1 MTNRNLDLTLRIQA
15 EGFDGAEKRVR
26 GLRDEIQ
33 KTGDSTGRAS
43 QQQGRLAKS
52 TQQLGKTANT
62 ARGQQERLAGSV
74 QNFRSSALKAAGVL
88 GGTAGL
94 VAGFRSFVTTAA
106 NFEQSMSRVQAVTGA
121 TGAELEQLA
130 NLAKQ
135 MGSTTQFSA
144 SQAADGIEFLGR
156 AGFETSEILSAL
168 PNILSLAEAGALD
181 LGSAA
186 DITSN
191 IMSAF
196 GIEAERTAEVSDAL
210 VQAAQSANTNIQQL
224 GAAMST
230 AGPIAS
236 SLGISTQDAAAAI
249 GTLSN
254 AGIQGERAGT
264 GLRSVLASLSNVTPN
279 AAKALESLG
288 LTAAEVNPQTN
299 SLTEVVRK
307 LEGANL
313 DANRAFQI
321 FGREAAPAALALTS
335 NAPGFEELAGQINNS
350 EGAAASAAQ
359 TMRDNLTGAIK
370 SLRSAM
376 EGAILATNSESGLTG
391 SLQQLVLT
399 MRDSVVKNTET
410 LAARVTS
417 SFTTIA
423 GAGKFM
429 AGSIQVAFNGVQTAA
444 AALLASVVNAAA
456 NAAAALS
463 NVSFGDVSERFAQEA
478 ENLRATSRQLRDEMR
493 KNASELADASRNA
506 REGLVQMG
514 EGLASFGD
522 KIAKPVLTLNQQLKR
537 LTAEAPAAAGYVDE
551 LGNSLEGTAAS
562 ASNAARGFMTIE
574 ERLDAMERR
583 ALEVAEGTRA
593 IGAAASGA
601 EGEATAALERVE
613 KAFEKL
619 GITSSRSLRNQAAE
633 AQTAYAAIRDSG
645 TASAGDV
652 ERAFEAMASATLKAA
667 SAADEQG
674 QRSVAASLRAKAE
687 TEAQRETVDEL
698 IARYLEL
705 GDRSEEAGKRAEASH
720 RSAANAAR
728 AQATAVSQASG
739 GPKSITEQNALSTID
754 SRGQDDG
761 GLGEPGSL
769 PDLQAIESSILQ
781 ATQTSGLS
789 QEDRQA
795 LITQANARLDN
806 LIKEART
813 GKFRYQGGAE
823 RYGRRQ
829 TEIIED
835 VRRQADEIL
844 GLSGGVQSDRDISR
858 RFRPPSL
865 EERQGGTPPR
875 EPSRDVVDININT
888 ERGPIQLQGS
898 RDAAN
903 QIEELLRGLEDARA
917 VSAQGA

>member
-1 MTNRNLDLTLRIQA
+1 MTDRNLDLTLRIKN

-33 KTGDSTGRAS
+33 KTGDSTGKAS
-43 QQQGRLAKS
+43 QQQGRFAKS
-52 TQQLGKTANT
+52 TQQFGGAAKRATE
-62 ARGQQERLAGSV
+62 QQERTTRSV
-74 QNFRSSALKAAGVL
+74 QSFRASAVGAAAAL

-94 VAGFRSFVTTAA
+94 VAGIRSFVTTAA

-121 TGAELEQLA
+121 TGAELEQLE

-156 AGFETSEILSAL
+156 AGFDTSEILSSL

-196 GIEAERTAEVSDAL
+196 GLEAERTAEISDAL
-210 VQAAQSANTNIQQL
+210 VEAAQSANTNIQQL

-288 LTAAEVNPQTN
+288 LTAAQVNPQTN
-299 SLTEVVRK
+299 SLTEVVRR

-335 NAPGFEELAGQINNS
+335 NAAGFESLADEINNS
-350 EGAAASAAQ
+350 EGAASRAAQ
-359 TMRDNLTGAIK
+359 TMRDNLSGALK

-376 EGAILATNSESGLTG
+376 EGAVLATNSESGLTG
-391 SLQQLVLT
+391 ALQELVLT
-399 MRDSVVKNTET
+399 MRNSVVKNTET
-410 LAARVTS
+410 VAARVTS

-423 GAGKFM
+423 GAAKFM
-429 AGSIQVAFNGVQTAA
+429 AGSVRVVINGLQVAVAA
-444 AALLASVVNAAA
+444 AFAGIVDSAA
-456 NAAAALS
+456 NVTESLS
-463 NVSFGDVSERFAQEA
+463 KLSFGGLSDRFEREA
-478 ENLRATSRQLRDEMR
+478 ENLRATARGLRQEIGKQFEDLVDSSRQ
-493 KNASELADASRNA
+493 A

-514 EGLASFGD
+514 EGIVSFGD

-537 LTAEAPAAAGYVDE
+537 LTAEAPAAAGNVDG
-551 LGNSLEGTAAS
+551 LGDSLEGTADS
-562 ASNAARGFMTIE
+562 ASKAARGFMTIE

-593 IGAAASGA
+593 IGTAASGA
-601 EGEATAALERVE
+601 QGEATAALGSVE
-613 KAFEKL
+613 EAFEKL

-633 AQTAYAAIRDSG
+633 AQAAYAAIRDSG

-652 ERAFEAMASATLKAA
+652 ERAFEAMASATLQAA
-667 SAADEQG
+667 SAADEHG
-674 QRSVAASLRAKAE
+674 QRSAAATLRAKAE
-687 TEAQRETVDEL
+687 TEAQRESVEEL

-705 GDRSEEAGKRAEASH
+705 GDRSEEAGQRAEASH
-720 RSAANAAR
+720 RRVAGAAR
-728 AQATAVSQASG
+728 EQVAAVQQASNAS
-739 GPKSITEQNALSTID
+739 SITAQNAISTVTGRGGGDDDEHVSPID
-754 SRGQDDG
+754 Q
-761 GLGEPGSL
+761 E
-769 PDLQAIESSILQ
+769 LQAIQSRILTGTQSS
-781 ATQTSGLS
+781 ALS
-789 QEDRQA
+789 QEDRSA
-795 LITQANARLDN
+795 LVSQANARLDQ
-806 LIKEART
+806 LQADART
-813 GKFRYQGGAE
+813 GRYRYQGGVE
-823 RYGRRQ
+823 RYSRAQ
-829 TEIIED
+829 TDIIED

-844 GLSGGVQSDRDISR
+844 GLDGNRSQRDIAR
-858 RFRPPSL
+858 LFRPPSL
-865 EERQGGTPPR
+865 QERQGASLSR
-875 EPSRDVVDININT
+875 EPARDVVDININT

-903 QIEELLRGLEDARA
+903 QIEELLRGLESARA